1 MSVWKTEKRKK
12 WQRSAR
18 HVSCTS
24 SIGTLGYM
32 ARGFCYPVVNG
43 GSDKELRIEFPNHLK
58 VPMWIILFFL
68 PPKIIRK
75 WPWYRSKCHQ
85 SWSLFW
91 FLKWTFH
98 HKYQQIEMSQC
109 HKWWSSWY
117 PSQVHSRLVPWW
129 WQLLMVRVGWGE
141 KHKYS

>member
-1 MSVWKTEKRKK
+1 MFETNTNPTRSKEKK

-58 VPMWIILFFL
+58 VCGLFYVF
-68 PPKIIRK
+68 
-75 WPWYRSKCHQ
+75 CHQ
-85 SWSLFW
+85 KLSENGHGIGQNATNHGHCFG
-91 FLKWTFH
+91 F
-98 HKYQQIEMSQC
+98 
-109 HKWWSSWY
+109 
-117 PSQVHSRLVPWW
+117 
-129 WQLLMVRVGWGE
+129 
-141 KHKYS
+141 